1 MARKD
6 RQAKCFDLIELTDP
20 VDGLPVGSRGTVTI
34 EGIGQA
40 LVDFGWCEEDSPAG
54 CNLIQRVPNGSM
66 KVIESR
72 SFHQALR
79 ARRLERF
86 RIHRVL
92 VGYDGSEQGRDA
104 LSLGIAIADAEDAE
118 LLVASVYEPES
129 VFDGGDRYMPGV
141 DERRARAKQEA
152 EMAHRFAEVDTQLAG
167 RPYRQ
172 SRLWGSPARE
182 LTVLAESADV
192 DLIVVGST
200 HEGKLGRVLPGSVGE
215 RLLSG
220 APCAVAVPPR
230 GFARRDHSGLG
241 LVGVGFDGT
250 EESKVAMAWAASLA
264 RQLHTR
270 LRLIAA
276 VPEFTPMVPLPG
288 QPTSAQYQDFAR
300 RHFGRLFDTALG
312 EIRDVEGE
320 SVVIDGDPAQVLAD
334 QGVELDLLV
343 VGSRGYGPLRRVLLG
358 GVSGRVIELAPCPV
372 IVVPRG
378 AKNRPAQTS
387 QQAAEHR
394 GPTASARTT

>member
-1 MARKD
+1 VS
-6 RQAKCFDLIELTDP
+6 TD
-20 VDGLPVGSRGTVTI
+20 G
-34 EGIGQA
+34 
-40 LVDFGWCEEDSPAG
+40 
-54 CNLIQRVPNGSM
+54 
-66 KVIESR
+66 
-72 SFHQALR
+72 
-79 ARRLERF
+79 
-86 RIHRVL
+86 IHRVL

-104 LSLGIAIADAEDAE
+104 LSLGTAIADAGDAE
-118 LLVASVYEPES
+118 LIVACVYEPES

-141 DERRARAKQEA
+141 DERRARAKQDA
-152 EMAHRFAEVDTQLAG
+152 EMARRFEEVDTQLTG

-172 SRLWGSPARE
+172 GRLWGSPARE

-230 GFARRDHSGLG
+230 GFARREHVGIG
-241 LVGVGFDGT
+241 VVGVGFDGT
-250 EESKVAMAWAASLA
+250 EESETALEWAAVLA
-264 RQLHTR
+264 YRIHTG

-276 VPEFTPMVPLPG
+276 VPEFTPMLPRPG
-288 QPTSAQYQDFAR
+288 QPTSAQYRDLAR
-300 RHFGRLFDTALG
+300 RHFASVFETALKETG
-312 EIRDVEGE
+312 DLEAE
-320 SVVIDGDPAQVLAD
+320 SVVIEGDPAAALAD

-378 AKNRPAQTS
+378 AKGRQAPTS
-387 QQAAEHR
+387 QQASTTR
-394 GPTASARTT
+394 RGGPTASARTT